1 MAVILMRSCQKN
13 MIKVKCSE
21 CGQTLCRAN
30 LMDGE
35 VEIKC
40 PRCKRITLI
49 ESKIKSRESTDK

>member
-1 MAVILMRSCQKN
+1 MT
-13 MIKVKCSE
+13 KVKCSV
-21 CGQTLCRAN
+21 CGQTLCKAN
-30 LMDGE
+30 LMYGK

>member
-1 MAVILMRSCQKN
+1 MQSCQKN
-13 MIKVKCSE
+13 MIKVKCSV

-30 LMDGE
+30 VTDGE